1 MHSSVI
7 DWPEVWLAEGLQQ
20 QVAQGWAAEMI
31 SSADS
36 KHAVPL
42 SALCP
47 RHRLQPVAVLPGG
60 LLLSGST
67 AWRQS
72 HQRRCQWRRGP
83 PQQALLLC
91 QVRA

>member
-1 MHSSVI
+1 
-7 DWPEVWLAEGLQQ
+7 
-20 QVAQGWAAEMI
+20 MI

-60 LLLSGST
+60 LLLSGSYCLEAVT
-67 AWRQS
+67 SAQVPVAEGPTSAGFAPVPSESLTDLSSASTLDCRAPWLYRQ
-72 HQRRCQWRRGP
+72 RGI
-83 PQQALLLC
+83 
-91 QVRA
+91 VRVR